1 MKLTGITM
9 ILFILL
15 TALSSCNDEPGGYYH
30 RYKPIEVPADTSAF
44 KDNPLWQ
51 RHHGSSLKI
60 LAIGNSF
67 TVNATTDMPWLI
79 NHLNGDSICIARLTR
94 GGCSLK
100 MHWEGHIDKSEEYD
114 LYYSDNGK
122 WTHSDIRTLDEA
134 LEIFDWDIIT
144 LQQVSGHS
152 GLFSTYQPYLFNL
165 VTLLHETNLKALLG
179 WHCTW
184 AYTPWTEHPDF
195 KYYDRSSEKMYYDI
209 MNTYD
214 RISGCFDICI
224 PSATLVKQLREEFPE
239 VENGF
244 SEDGFHIVDNFA
256 VYVLSSLWYDVLV
269 RPVCGTSRESLSLL
283 PWGVGQ
289 EEMEKAEAIISDVL
303 TSQDPRSSQI

>member
-1 MKLTGITM
+1 MRLTGITL
-9 ILFILL
+9 IIFILL
-15 TALSSCNDEPGGYYH
+15 TALSSCSEEPDGY
-30 RYKPIEVPADTSAF
+30 RRDKPTEIPADSTAF

-51 RHHGSSLKI
+51 RHHSSSLKI

-79 NHLNGDSICIARLTR
+79 NRLNGDSICIARVTR

-100 MHWEGHIDKSEEYD
+100 MHWAGHIENSEEYT
-114 LYYSDNGK
+114 LYYSDNGE
-122 WTHSDIRTLDEA
+122 WTLSDIKTLDEA
-134 LEIFDWDIIT
+134 LEILDWDIIT

-152 GLFSTYQPYLFNL
+152 GLYSTYQPYLSNL
-165 VTLLHETNLKALLG
+165 TKLIHDTNPEALLA

-195 KYYDRSSEKMYYDI
+195 KYYDRNSEKMYDDI
-209 MNTYD
+209 MKTYD
-214 RISGCFDICI
+214 KISGYFDICI
-224 PSATLVKQLREEFPE
+224 PSAPLVKQLREEFPD

-244 SEDGFHIVDNFA
+244 SDDGFHIVDNFA
-256 VYVLSSLWYDVLV
+256 VYVLSSLWYDVLI
-269 RPVCGTSRESLSLL
+269 RPVYGTSRNSLSSL

-289 EEMEKAEAIISDVL
+289 EEMEKAEVIISDVL
-303 TSQDPRSSQI
+303 AR

>member
-1 MKLTGITM
+1 MKLTRIT
-9 ILFILL
+9 IIIFILL
-15 TALSSCNDEPGGYYH
+15 TALSSCKDEPDGYYR
-30 RYKPIEVPADTSAF
+30 RYKPIEVPADSSAF
-44 KDNPLWQ
+44 ADDPLWQ
-51 RHHGSSLKI
+51 RHHDSSLKI

-79 NHLNGDSICIARLTR
+79 NCLNGDSICIARLTR

-100 MHWEGHIDKSEEYD
+100 MHWIGHLEKSEEYD

-122 WTHSDIRTLDEA
+122 WNLSDIKTIDEA

-152 GLFSTYQPYLFNL
+152 GMYSTYQPYLYNL
-165 VTLLHETNLKALLG
+165 TRLIHDTNPEASLA

-195 KYYDRSSEKMYYDI
+195 KYYDRSSEKMYDDI
-209 MNTYD
+209 IKTYEI
-214 RISGCFDICI
+214 ISEYFDICI
-224 PSATLVKQLREEFPE
+224 PSATLVKQLREAFPE
-239 VENGF
+239 VDNGF
-244 SEDGFHIVDNFA
+244 SKDGFHIVDNFA
-256 VYVLSSLWYDVLV
+256 VYVLSSLWYDELV
-269 RPVCGTSRESLSLL
+269 SPIYGTSRDSLSSL

-289 EEMEKAEAIISDVL
+289 EEMEKAEAIISDIL
-303 TSQDPRSSQI
+303 TR